1 MIFLL
6 HCNSIWANTIP
17 YHLILFNLY
26 PPSLTPNQLISSILI
41 LASSSSFALFSS
53 HYLLP
58 VIFLILLII
67 CRSLEGVLDDLRSD
81 QLVDGVAIQNL
92 PVGDS
97 DDEHNSYNTLP
108 GANGRKTGGD
118 GSRSTRQTVLTSSI
132 RFSPTG
138 REWAAATTQVRA
150 SNEGQEI
157 IEKRFG
163 CIIF

>member
-1 MIFLL
+1 M
-6 HCNSIWANTIP
+6 
-17 YHLILFNLY
+17 
-26 PPSLTPNQLISSILI
+26 SSH
-41 LASSSSFALFSS
+41 LFSS
-53 HYLLP
+53 HLNNAVPPYRFLRYRVELPTLPLLHFYLLFLP
-58 VIFLILLII
+58 LFSVICLILLIA

-97 DDEHNSYNTLP
+97 DDEYNAHNTLP

-138 REWAAATTQVRA
+138 REWAAATTQVRM
-150 SNEGQEI
+150 SNENHETRGRRLGHVI
-157 IEKRFG
+157 S
-163 CIIF
+163 